1 MAAKLEEALLSI
13 RPAWDLST
21 PAKEIVD
28 KVRAQDLS
36 LIQSLE
42 GKCKDQVLP
51 LAFKLARGLKIPAV
65 VALLLSGRTSI
76 LNQVL
81 KKENSAI
88 NAPVKK
94 TEGGVSFIGKKVDTV
109 VNVVYR
115 QGEPVTNLL
124 ARKVDGIVDSPEGTI
139 VDLVLGMALAHSN
152 ACILKKL
159 GAKCKSYVKGESGD
173 LWQGESSSLYRTSS
187 GDIDASVG
195 YDMKFK
201 RLEDWDSGTSDSSQ
215 LKDFSKWDE
224 SFQNLKPKLDSG
236 EWEEVT
242 TKSRKKTFPAPVVSA
257 KDVVDS
263 SLRKTLSGGEEVEK
277 SEISNPP
284 DNVTLPAGDDGEY
297 NCEIARKLLECILLF
312 SPRLAGHTQSP
323 HLPPLLRAAKESD
336 ESLVYLLLDHTAS
349 NKLKN
354 FVNEKDADGNTALH
368 WALRQATPV
377 NRRTVNSQVV
387 RRLLKAG
394 ANVMTGNNLGA
405 TPVHTAAGHGHFE
418 ALSDILEKDSS
429 GVNVLALT
437 KETPLH
443 YAVKNNHIACTFLLL
458 KHGANRNVASSRN
471 QKPIQLAPS
480 VEMKCLLLQDDKIL
494 KENTWETFMPILLN
508 TASSSSLYSLAMQSQ
523 TQYPSIAD
531 AIGFHQTTQDGSPID
546 WLTAQTLAINSRD
559 FNDMD
564 ILGGRESVNLPQY
577 KTVMCRFFASSE
589 GCGWGTKCH
598 FAHSEEELIGAERID
613 GHLMGAGG
621 SLSDDGS
628 DQSIKNFKTKLCTH
642 HEKTGKCPH
651 GAKCT
656 FAHGMMELRGAL
668 SSAAICIRPP
678 VGIDT
683 RPSSANSLGS
693 STGSEKGD
701 DYMSAR
707 KVFVGGLPHFIQSDD
722 LWEFFEGEF
731 GKVVDA
737 VVICGVDT
745 DGKVR
750 SRGFGF
756 VVFHDPRHAN
766 IACKRHYLPFRGKK
780 VEVKRAMARV
790 DYGDEPI
797 KFNSPT
803 FPSGA
808 SSPVPPTSSSQHSPT
823 FRPSSPIIGRSNEQM
838 SSVPLAVPQQAWSL
852 PPLGVDSLR
861 KPSQEST
868 QLSPSNSISLSER
881 ASSFGS
887 DMNNNHLM
895 PQYGAPPLSHLS
907 LNHSG
912 SSPLQNNSRS
922 QFPNFG
928 PLFSQSTSFSL
939 DSGLDTSSFLLDSS
953 AAFPPSPGFTS
964 PSNSS
969 KPLNHFSMNGS
980 SVPYSNGTSFDS
992 TVTRVKHDIDHPS
1005 QSFFS
1010 STPGPSLYPHG
1021 SDPVA
1026 PAADDEEFSELLAM
1040 LSETK

>member
-1 MAAKLEEALLSI
+1 LVFIKLHRCDLLKSFLPI
-13 RPAWDLST
+13 TFVYYSACHYLRARPFTLHLTYLTGFSLHRPYCFASNR
-21 PAKEIVD
+21 
-28 KVRAQDLS
+28 VRFS
-36 LIQSLE
+36 S
-42 GKCKDQVLP
+42 
-51 LAFKLARGLKIPAV
+51 AFYP
-65 VALLLSGRTSI
+65 
-76 LNQVL
+76 
-81 KKENSAI
+81 
-88 NAPVKK
+88 
-94 TEGGVSFIGKKVDTV
+94 
-109 VNVVYR
+109 
-115 QGEPVTNLL
+115 TNLL
-124 ARKVDGIVDSPEGTI
+124 
-139 VDLVLGMALAHSN
+139 
-152 ACILKKL
+152 
-159 GAKCKSYVKGESGD
+159 
-173 LWQGESSSLYRTSS
+173 
-187 GDIDASVG
+187 
-195 YDMKFK
+195 
-201 RLEDWDSGTSDSSQ
+201 
-215 LKDFSKWDE
+215 
-224 SFQNLKPKLDSG
+224 
-236 EWEEVT
+236 
-242 TKSRKKTFPAPVVSA
+242 
-257 KDVVDS
+257 
-263 SLRKTLSGGEEVEK
+263 
-277 SEISNPP
+277 
-284 DNVTLPAGDDGEY
+284 
-297 NCEIARKLLECILLF
+297 
-312 SPRLAGHTQSP
+312 
-323 HLPPLLRAAKESD
+323 
-336 ESLVYLLLDHTAS
+336 
-349 NKLKN
+349 
-354 FVNEKDADGNTALH
+354 
-368 WALRQATPV
+368 
-377 NRRTVNSQVV
+377 
-387 RRLLKAG
+387 
-394 ANVMTGNNLGA
+394 
-405 TPVHTAAGHGHFE
+405 
-418 ALSDILEKDSS
+418 
-429 GVNVLALT
+429 
-437 KETPLH
+437 
-443 YAVKNNHIACTFLLL
+443 
-458 KHGANRNVASSRN
+458 
-471 QKPIQLAPS
+471 
-480 VEMKCLLLQDDKIL
+480 
-494 KENTWETFMPILLN
+494 
-508 TASSSSLYSLAMQSQ
+508 
-523 TQYPSIAD
+523 
-531 AIGFHQTTQDGSPID
+531 QDGSPID

-808 SSPVPPTSSSQHSPT
+808 SSPVPPTSSSQHSP
-823 FRPSSPIIGRSNEQM
+823 
-838 SSVPLAVPQQAWSL
+838 VPQQAWSL

-887 DMNNNHLM
+887 EMNNNHLM